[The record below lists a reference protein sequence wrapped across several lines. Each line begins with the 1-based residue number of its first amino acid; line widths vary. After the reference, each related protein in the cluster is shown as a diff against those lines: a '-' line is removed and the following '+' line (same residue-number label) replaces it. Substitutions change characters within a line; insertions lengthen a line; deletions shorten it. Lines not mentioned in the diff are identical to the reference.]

1 MLSNVLRVVF
11 RNFST
16 LFLVVAVL
24 LVPVHLAYTF
34 TYRDV
39 AQVEELHPY
48 IENLPRGRQVQGV
61 GRAVLADARRK
72 FVWVTV
78 AEILL
83 LPLLAGATRR
93 VVAVDGA
100 GGLPGVWD
108 AYRHMLSR
116 QGAPAR
122 TASWGSRLI
131 TLASGVALA
140 LVIGWLVQTIG
151 FLGAE
156 VGPDGARWLIAGMA
170 RAITFAA
177 AAPFGLVALVAPAP
191 TRAVA
196 SSSS

>member
-116 QGAPAR
+116 QGIPAR
-122 TASWGSRLI
+122 SESWGPRLV

-151 FLGAE
+151 FLVAE

-170 RAITFAA
+170 RAIAFAA

-196 SSSS
+196 SS

>member
-1 MLSNVLRVVF
+1 MLSNVLRLVF

-34 TYRDV
+34 VYKNV

-72 FVWVTV
+72 LTWVTA
-78 AEILL
+78 AEVLL

-93 VVAVDGA
+93 VVAVDRL

-108 AYRHMLSR
+108 AYRHLLSR
-116 QGAPAR
+116 QGVPAH
-122 TASWGSRLI
+122 AGSWGTRLI
-131 TLASGVALA
+131 TVACGIAFA

-156 VGPDGARWLIAGMA
+156 VGPDGARWLIAGLT
-170 RAITFAA
+170 RAIAFAA
-177 AAPFGLVALVAPAP
+177 AAPFGLVALVAPTPSRAAAP
-191 TRAVA
+191 
-196 SSSS
+196 S

>member
-1 MLSNVLRVVF
+1 VLSNVLRIVF

-34 TYRDV
+34 IYKDV

-78 AEILL
+78 AELLL

-93 VVAVDGA
+93 VLAVDHA

-108 AYRHMLSR
+108 AYRHLLSK
-116 QGAPAR
+116 QGVPAR
-122 TASWGSRLI
+122 TGSWGPRLV
-131 TLASGVALA
+131 TVGSGVVFA

-156 VGPDGARWLIAGMA
+156 VGPDGARWLIAGLT
-170 RAITFAA
+170 RAIAFAA

-191 TRAVA
+191 TRALP
-196 SSSS
+196 SR

>member
-151 FLGAE
+151 FLVAE

-170 RAITFAA
+170 RAIAFAA

-196 SSSS
+196 SS